1 MQKKEDKM
9 SDTSE
14 NKQQTQQKEDKK
26 VEEPKDWMELIQDF
40 IKNPVTT
47 GITGL
52 AAGYLLGTFKA
63 SKDIEAIKTEH
74 KEQMKEQNEL
84 FKMLVKEIRVNNRLI
99 ASKQYQALPP
109 GDEESEEEDDNT
121 LGMEEDKKT
130 NVYKYKIKAKKKL
143 FELKG

>member
-1 MQKKEDKM
+1 MSNTDEKKL
-9 SDTSE
+9 
-14 NKQQTQQKEDKK
+14 QTQQKEDKNTD
-26 VEEPKDWMELIQDF
+26 ESKDWKELVQDF

-52 AAGYLLGTFKA
+52 AVGYLLGTFKA
-63 SKDIEAIKTEH
+63 SKDIEAIKEEH

-109 GDEESEEEDDNT
+109 GDEDIEEKGDNT
-121 LGMEEDKKT
+121 LEMEEDKKT
-130 NVYKYKIKAKKKL
+130 NVYKYKVKAKKKL